1 MIMHNLA
8 ANVQAFSESIF
19 NSINNIMN
27 YNPLEF
33 DDLIRDVSLS
43 VINDIAPEESEMFD
57 EAYSVTVSAG
67 EKSDDML
74 GFGVDALSYLATP
87 AVVGMVSSVAGF
99 LFSELVK
106 SLKDESSVIIKAKI
120 KKLFKKDKTD
130 EDKADEKVVLP
141 AFTKEQFAALKL
153 IAVDSAKKSGADEQL
168 AEKMALTLIGSMN
181 LPQT

>member
-1 MIMHNLA
+1 MD
-8 ANVQAFSESIF
+8 
-19 NSINNIMN
+19 

-33 DDLIRDVSLS
+33 DDLIRDVSLN

-87 AVVGMVSSVAGF
+87 AVVGMVSSVASF

-120 KKLFKKDKTD
+120 KKLFKK
-130 EDKADEKVVLP
+130 DKADEKVVLP

-168 AEKMALTLIGSMN
+168 AEKMALALIGSMN
-181 LPQT
+181 LPQS